1 MNKKWYCS
9 SELDAACYGVGLET
23 FTEWDKTHCNVNEG
37 IMCNQL
43 EHFVTER
50 VIWRWFVEP
59 VGRQNSTSI
68 PD

>member
-9 SELDAACYGVGLET
+9 SELDAECYGVGLET

-50 VIWRWFVEP
+50 VIWR
-59 VGRQNSTSI
+59 
-68 PD
+68 